1 MTIKTYQLPLDFK
14 QILNLVRQLSSV
26 EKEQIRQELEQEN
39 DRQQSDPYPKN
50 DFLITFDSPWE
61 TLCERIGKEAQNKG
75 LTEEIL
81 AGLLADES

>member
-1 MTIKTYQLPLDFK
+1 MTIKTYQLSLDFE

-26 EKEQIRQELEQEN
+26 EKEQIRQELEKET
-39 DRQQSDPYPKN
+39 DRQQSALDPNN
-50 DFLITFDSPWE
+50 DFLMTF
-61 TLCERIGKEAQNKG
+61 ERIGQEAQEKG

>member
-1 MTIKTYQLPLDFK
+1 MTIKTYQLPLDFE

-26 EKEQIRQELEQEN
+26 EKDQIRQELEQET
-39 DRQQSDPYPKN
+39 DRQQSDPDPKN
-50 DFLITFDSPWE
+50 SFLMTFD
-61 TLCERIGKEAQNKG
+61 RIGKEAQNKG

>member
-1 MTIKTYQLPLDFK
+1 MTIKTYQLPLDFE

-26 EKEQIRQELEQEN
+26 EKEQIRQELEKDTE
-39 DRQQSDPYPKN
+39 RQQSDPYTKN
-50 DFLITFDSPWE
+50 NFLTTFD
-61 TLCERIGKEAQNKG
+61 RIGKEAQDKG

>member
-26 EKEQIRQELEQEN
+26 EKEQIRQELEQEK

-50 DFLITFDSPWE
+50 DFLITFD
-61 TLCERIGKEAQNKG
+61 RIGKEAQNKG

>member
-1 MTIKTYQLPLDFK
+1 MAIKTYQLPLDFE

-26 EKEQIRQELEQEN
+26 EKEQIRQELEKET
-39 DRQQSDPYPKN
+39 DRQQSEPYPKN
-50 DFLITFDSPWE
+50 DFLMTFD
-61 TLCERIGKEAQNKG
+61 LIGKEAQDKG